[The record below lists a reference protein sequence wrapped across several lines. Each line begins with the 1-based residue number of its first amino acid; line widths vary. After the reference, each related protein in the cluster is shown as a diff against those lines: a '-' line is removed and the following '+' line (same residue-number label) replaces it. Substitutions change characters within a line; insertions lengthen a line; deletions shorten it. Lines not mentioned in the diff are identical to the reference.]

1 MGILAGGS
9 GLNLTAAQDVAIL
22 ELPKENAN
30 FEQAESRA
38 HRIGQTKSVNI
49 YIFCAKDTPDESRWQ
64 IFNDRLFR
72 VSSTI
77 NGKYDAI
84 HEIKVD
90 TVSHFETTA
99 GADER
104 SKNNTGIS
112 AESFVVSQG
121 HNQGLV
127 KEYDD
132 FFESIDTSH
141 GSPQETYV
149 LSSQVES
156 LQIEKDIPSVSCEG
170 NGTARK
176 SCSHNVEHDE
186 AQDQRKVN
194 IADEMDENADGVCEP
209 NQTSTQLSSL
219 RFEVSRHTERIHLYS
234 CIPGVDSRPQPLF
247 QSFGLEELELE
258 DRVPVNGTKMVDKCN
273 EDYSY
278 YRSALLRFLEEWKQ
292 LRPIEKKKLKAK
304 PLQLPLSTELCFL
317 DESLNHN
324 KGGLLKGGSKR
335 RQTPLHEISNPLP
348 SNASWKQV
356 HLFSFYGKK
365 EKVYTQGWSS
375 QDEPLCKLCQNPCK
389 NETAKKPEYFEDLFC
404 NLECYEEYSWRT
416 SSRYLR
422 EALFQIERGICT
434 NCQLDCHK
442 LVEHLKP
449 LSYDKR
455 EQYIRRVAPKVAMR
469 KKLFDKLVQDPTE
482 GNAWHA
488 DHLVPVFQ
496 GGGECRLDNM
506 RTLCVACHT
515 DVTAAQCA
523 ERRLAKEK
531 AKRQLKII
539 MNNLKG
545 VRELGKIDDKI
556 KDQQQFD
563 TQENMEDDLL
573 VEVPGSAYSGAIIS
587 HTAEISEHKPS
598 G

>member
-1 MGILAGGS
+1 MMLKMTFLSFLLKLKSFIWEKRIGFIRIDGNNPNPIDRKNAVQDFQSSSKVKIALMGILAGGS

-186 AQDQRKVN
+186 AQDQRKV
-194 IADEMDENADGVCEP
+194 
-209 NQTSTQLSSL
+209 
-219 RFEVSRHTERIHLYS
+219 
-234 CIPGVDSRPQPLF
+234 
-247 QSFGLEELELE
+247 
-258 DRVPVNGTKMVDKCN
+258 
-273 EDYSY
+273 
-278 YRSALLRFLEEWKQ
+278 
-292 LRPIEKKKLKAK
+292 
-304 PLQLPLSTELCFL
+304 
-317 DESLNHN
+317 
-324 KGGLLKGGSKR
+324 
-335 RQTPLHEISNPLP
+335 
-348 SNASWKQV
+348 
-356 HLFSFYGKK
+356 
-365 EKVYTQGWSS
+365 
-375 QDEPLCKLCQNPCK
+375 
-389 NETAKKPEYFEDLFC
+389 
-404 NLECYEEYSWRT
+404 
-416 SSRYLR
+416 
-422 EALFQIERGICT
+422 
-434 NCQLDCHK
+434 
-442 LVEHLKP
+442 
-449 LSYDKR
+449 
-455 EQYIRRVAPKVAMR
+455 
-469 KKLFDKLVQDPTE
+469 
-482 GNAWHA
+482 
-488 DHLVPVFQ
+488 
-496 GGGECRLDNM
+496 
-506 RTLCVACHT
+506 
-515 DVTAAQCA
+515 
-523 ERRLAKEK
+523 
-531 AKRQLKII
+531 
-539 MNNLKG
+539 
-545 VRELGKIDDKI
+545 
-556 KDQQQFD
+556 
-563 TQENMEDDLL
+563 
-573 VEVPGSAYSGAIIS
+573 
-587 HTAEISEHKPS
+587 
-598 G
+598 